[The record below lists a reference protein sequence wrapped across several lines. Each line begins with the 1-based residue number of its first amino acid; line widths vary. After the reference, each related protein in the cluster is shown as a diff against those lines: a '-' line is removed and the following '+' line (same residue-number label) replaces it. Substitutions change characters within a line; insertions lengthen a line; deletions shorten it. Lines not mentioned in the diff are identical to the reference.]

1 MADAGITGSEFLKA
15 AGRGDLALVQRALDG
30 GMAAD
35 TADNHGNTA
44 LMIACARGRREVARA
59 LLSAG
64 ADAGHKNHFGLGPR
78 QWAAWAHN
86 SDEIAS
92 LLS

>member
-1 MADAGITGSEFLKA
+1 MADAKITGSEFLKA
-15 AGRGDLALVQRALDG
+15 AAKGDLAAVQRALSD

-35 TADNHGNTA
+35 TADNHGNSA

-59 LLSAG
+59 LLGAG
-64 ADAGHKNHFGLGPR
+64 ADAGHKNQYGLGPR

-86 SDEIAS
+86 RDEIVS